1 MAMTIRKVTET
12 PETITLGWDPVP
24 GCDGYRF
31 YSAGVLRS
39 KTMDPTRKTVKFSKG
54 QEPYKIEAVVLVQT
68 DSGTYPSAPVTF
80 KKVAPRVA
88 YKQDGSDARYCLWAG
103 AEGGALRPGLSYINP
118 SVPAQG
124 VRDEVAQ
131 YSLDG
136 LCLGS
141 ERTGGSQADGLVGAK
156 EIDGR
161 ALCSL
166 PMTGDPTKNTGSW
179 KI

>member
-1 MAMTIRKVTET
+1 MQLSKIGET
-12 PETITLGWDPVP
+12 ATTITLGWTPVA
-24 GCDGYRF
+24 GADGYRF

-39 KTMDPTRKTVKFSKG
+39 KTMDPSRKSVKFSKG
-54 QEPYKIEAVVLVQT
+54 QEPYKVEAVVLT
-68 DSGTYPSAPVTF
+68 PIDSGVYPSTPVTF

-103 AEGGALRPGLSYINP
+103 AEGGALRPGLSYIDPNNH
-118 SVPAQG
+118 SAG

-141 ERTGGSQADGLVGAK
+141 ERTGGKASDGIVGAK

-161 ALCSL
+161 PLCSL
-166 PMTGDPTKNTGSW
+166 PMPGDPTRNTGSW
-179 KI
+179 LI